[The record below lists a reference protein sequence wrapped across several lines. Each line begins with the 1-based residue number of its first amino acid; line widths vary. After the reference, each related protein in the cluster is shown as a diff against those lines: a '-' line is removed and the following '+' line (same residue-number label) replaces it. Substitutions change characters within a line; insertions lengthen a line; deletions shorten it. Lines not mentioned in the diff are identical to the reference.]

1 MQPHN
6 SNDCNICTVT
16 IKLAA
21 SLILAVLA
29 LCGCQ
34 NAPKQGL
41 IVESKEKEATERL
54 NLNTA
59 TVAEIEKLPDI
70 GPKLAAK
77 IVEHREKFGPFRKT
91 SDVILVHGMSDGRF
105 RKIRDVVTVR

>member
-1 MQPHN
+1 M
-6 SNDCNICTVT
+6 
-16 IKLAA
+16 
-21 SLILAVLA
+21 A